1 MLTNR
6 SQQRGF
12 TLLEVMLVLLI
23 VGILVSAVVYN
34 SFSVS
39 QEDLLKK
46 QAQRLQLVV
55 GTVSEFAILN
65 QLEMGMRIE
74 PDTNEYFFM
83 VLDEEQQ
90 WQLFALDGAAVF
102 EPYQLPED
110 FGLELQLDDLP
121 WINEDSLFEDDTIF
135 DEKLSLDDKDVKIGE
150 EDEPP
155 PPPQILLFSSGEVTP
170 FSMILKYEPSFGDD
184 EPVYFRVN
192 AEEYIPL
199 TVEGPLDA
207 L

>member
-1 MLTNR
+1 MLTKKY
-6 SQQRGF
+6 QQQGF
-12 TLLEVMLVLLI
+12 TLLEVMMVLLI
-23 VGILVSAVVYN
+23 VGILVGSVVYN
-34 SFSVS
+34 SVSVD
-39 QEDLLKK
+39 QEELLKK
-46 QAQRLQLVV
+46 QAQRLQIVV

-90 WQLFALDGAAVF
+90 WQPFAGSKIF
-102 EPYQLPED
+102 EPYQLPEP

-121 WINEDSLFEDDTIF
+121 WVSSDSLFEDNTIF
-135 DEKLSLDDKDVKIGE
+135 DEKLTLDDKEVNIGQ

-155 PPPQILLFSSGEVTP
+155 PPPQVLLFSSGEVTP

-192 AEEYIPL
+192 AEDYIPL
-199 TVEGPLDA
+199 TVEGPLDV